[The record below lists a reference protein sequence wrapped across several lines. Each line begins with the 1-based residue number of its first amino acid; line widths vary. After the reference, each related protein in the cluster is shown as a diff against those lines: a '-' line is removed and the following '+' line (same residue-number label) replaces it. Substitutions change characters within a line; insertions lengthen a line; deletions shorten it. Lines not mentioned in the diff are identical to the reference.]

1 MRNYT
6 SKSQKIDLYSQKYN
20 LSKEEVYRILS
31 EYEDILTLDELKIRY
46 DNENIGVLPE
56 WLLDDELDSM
66 IWNTI
71 HQMFDTRFS
80 SWTTKDDLH
89 SDLQLFVRKNSNKF
103 RNHAHLKTCLIN
115 RLKTLL
121 DERSWRGKYYENSI
135 DEEDTYSDSN
145 STKYKYEKFMVSDTK
160 EQDELELVM
169 KINSIKDEKIRNLI
183 IVTGYL
189 ICNISCLRKD
199 YLQLLRT
206 SEQSIK
212 QNLKLLEDKLFDND
226 EIDRK
231 RIDKVSMPSIR
242 KKSLNIV
249 DVMKALKLYVFS
261 NNSSAN
267 LSLKEAQNYLQDFD
281 LTVLLN
287 V

>member
-6 SKSQKIDLYSQKYN
+6 SKSQKVDLYSQKYN

-46 DNENIGVLPE
+46 DNPDIGVLPD
-56 WLLDDELDSM
+56 WLLEEELDSM
-66 IWNTI
+66 IWNTV
-71 HQMFDTRFS
+71 HQMYDTRFS

-103 RNHAHLKTCLIN
+103 RNHAHLKTCLVN

-135 DEEDTYSDSN
+135 DEEETYTDSN
-145 STKYKYEKFMVSDTK
+145 TTKYKYEKFMIADTK
-160 EQDELELVM
+160 DKDDLELIL
-169 KINSIKDEKIRNLI
+169 KIKSIKDEKIRNLI

-189 ICNISCLRKD
+189 ICNISCLRKE
-199 YLQLLRT
+199 YLNLLRT
-206 SEQSIK
+206 SEDSIK
-212 QNLKLLEDKLFDND
+212 ENLKILEDTILHND

-231 RIDKVSMPSIR
+231 RIDKVPLQSVR
-242 KKSLNIV
+242 KKTLNVV
-249 DVMKALKLYVFS
+249 DVMRALKLSVFS
-261 NNSSAN
+261 NNPSAS
-267 LSLKEAQNYLQDFD
+267 LSLKDAQNYLQDFN